1 MNIERKGSM
10 YYNLVEFL
18 LSKRWISFVNLS
30 FCWNRSLKIG
40 TISMG
45 KNSEIFISI
54 VLEMSKKLS
63 ENALWIYFLIMF
75 LRFKITIVFLH
86 GLYIRISSFR
96 SISDAI
102 PPPPLANKFWP
113 KERIWKCSLILLMKL
128 LFKCYE
134 KVVYVH
140 LFPFN
145 EF

>member
-1 MNIERKGSM
+1 MIILSGYHIYQIRNIKLWILKEKEVCIII
-10 YYNLVEFL
+10 LVEFL
-18 LSKRWISFVNLS
+18 LSKRWIPFVNRS

-40 TISMG
+40 AISMG

-86 GLYIRISSFR
+86 GLYIHISSFR

-102 PPPPLANKFWP
+102 PPPPLLTSFGIK
-113 KERIWKCSLILLMKL
+113 
-128 LFKCYE
+128 
-134 KVVYVH
+134 
-140 LFPFN
+140 N
-145 EF
+145 EFGNVP